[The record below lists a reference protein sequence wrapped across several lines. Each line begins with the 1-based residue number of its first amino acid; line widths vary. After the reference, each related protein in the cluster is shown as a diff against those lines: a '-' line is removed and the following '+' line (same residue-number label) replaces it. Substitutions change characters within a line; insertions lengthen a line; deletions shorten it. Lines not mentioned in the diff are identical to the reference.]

1 MTKLVAVD
9 PGRNKCGLVLADTA
23 TSAVLEGKVVA
34 AAAVLDLIMHWQ
46 NQVPLEGILI
56 GNGTSSE
63 YWQNLLLHIAPLHV
77 VEERGST
84 LRARHR
90 YWELWPPSN
99 WRRWL
104 PRGMILPPHHLDAIA
119 AMVLLEDHLGQQLLW
134 PGPPNFRIGP

>member
-1 MTKLVAVD
+1 MAQSTRLGNLIKSL
-9 PGRNKCGLVLADTA
+9 PGYAP
-23 TSAVLEGKVVA
+23 GKVVPGWGTTPVM
-34 AAAVLDLIMHWQ
+34 AVLDLIMHWQ
-46 NQVPLEGILI
+46 NQAPLEAILI

-63 YWQNLLLHIAPLHV
+63 YWQNLLLQIAPLHV

-134 PGPPNFRIGP
+134 PGPPNFKIGP

>member
-46 NQVPLEGILI
+46 NQAPLEGILI

-84 LRARHR
+84 LRALSLIH
-90 YWELWPPSN
+90 
-99 WRRWL
+99 
-104 PRGMILPPHHLDAIA
+104 I
-119 AMVLLEDHLGQQLLW
+119 
-134 PGPPNFRIGP
+134 